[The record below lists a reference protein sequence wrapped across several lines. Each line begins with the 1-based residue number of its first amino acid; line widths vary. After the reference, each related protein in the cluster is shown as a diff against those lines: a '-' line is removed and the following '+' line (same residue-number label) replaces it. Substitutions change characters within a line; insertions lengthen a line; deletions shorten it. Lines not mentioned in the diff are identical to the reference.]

1 MPNPPSPTT
10 ASMSYFSAIVV
21 PTICSGSWGSTA
33 QVLIIRP
40 PRFASGFGGLTSVHA
55 FGDLEGRSL
64 ELLVAVADGADVVA
78 RFELSLQVGDRGAHL
93 LEHGFV
99 EQIGVAFE
107 GLVGRV
113 NERFSLVFQLG

>member
-40 PRFASGFGGLTSVHA
+40 PRFALGFGGLSSVHA
-55 FGDLEGRSL
+55 FGNLEGRSL
-64 ELLVAVADGADVVA
+64 ELLVAVADGPDVGA
-78 RFELSLQVGDRGAHL
+78 GFELRLQMGDRCTHL
-93 LEHGFV
+93 VEHRFV
-99 EQIGVAFE
+99 EQIGVAF
-107 GLVGRV
+107 
-113 NERFSLVFQLG
+113 